1 MINKLKFGISTFL
14 LGKKDFDSFFEKV
27 KDFPIEYMEFK
38 TDPPN
43 FFPPELKDKDIQE
56 IKEKLKS
63 RKLKSSVHSPI
74 YDINIGSLNQK
85 MRQASVESILESLE
99 FAKKI
104 DAEVLVIHGG
114 NLPGDFPT
122 SFLPGA
128 REMLISSLKK
138 LVEKA
143 KEKRIVIGLENTPKG
158 RNHQLVKRKEEH
170 LSIIEK
176 VNSSDLKVVLDTGH
190 ANVYGLPLEDYLK
203 SVSKY
208 LCEIHLHNNDGKK
221 DFHQPLTRGE
231 IDISNLL
238 DLAKEL
244 ELSVPIILEM
254 DSVEDFKESFDFLLR
269 EKILLR
275 N

>member
-1 MINKLKFGISTFL
+1 MINKLKFGVSTFL
-14 LGKKDFDSFFEKV
+14 SGPKDFEKFFEQAK
-27 KDFPIEYMEFK
+27 KFPIDYLEFK

-43 FFPPELKDKDIQE
+43 FFPPDLKNKDIQE

-85 MRQASVESILESLE
+85 IRDASVESILESLE
-99 FAKKI
+99 FARKI

-114 NLPGDFPT
+114 NLPGDFPK
-122 SFLPGA
+122 SFLPEA

-138 LVEKA
+138 LLEKA
-143 KEKRIVIGLENTPKG
+143 KEYEIVIGLENTPKG
-158 RNHQLVKRKEEH
+158 RNHQLVKQKEEH

-176 VNSSDLKVVLDTGH
+176 VNSSNLKIVLDTGH

-221 DFHQPLTRGE
+221 DTHQPLPRGA
-231 IDISNLL
+231 IDILNLL
-238 DLAKEL
+238 DLVKEL
-244 ELSVPIILEM
+244 ELSAPIILEM
-254 DSVEDFKESFDFLLR
+254 DSVEDFKESFDFLMR

-275 N
+275 K